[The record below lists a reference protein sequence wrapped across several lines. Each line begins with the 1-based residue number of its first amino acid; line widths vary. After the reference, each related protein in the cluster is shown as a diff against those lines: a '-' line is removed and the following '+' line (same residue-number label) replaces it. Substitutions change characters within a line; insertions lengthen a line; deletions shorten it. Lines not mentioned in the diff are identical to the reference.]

1 MLTAKQRSVVAGSFL
16 LEGVEPPE
24 DFLRQLQPIRFQPGE
39 EIYSAQRFR
48 SAIAILLSGSAQVR
62 GHSGVLMNLL
72 GPGDCFGVA
81 ALFHPVEEYVTTVSA
96 RTAVSLVFI
105 TDKEL
110 TNLFRRCPQCAVNY
124 ISFLS
129 RRICFLNRRIE
140 SFTAPSALAGLGLWL
155 LEQEHEGEV
164 KVLQGYTRLAQLLNI
179 GRASLYRSL
188 DLLVERGAITR
199 QERTICILDREK
211 LKKECSIT
219 P

>member
-110 TNLFRRCPQCAVNY
+110 TDLFRRCPQCAVNY

>member
-1 MLTAKQRSVVAGSFL
+1 MLTAKQRSVVVGSFL

-110 TNLFRRCPQCAVNY
+110 TDLFRRCPQCAVNY

>member
-188 DLLVERGAITR
+188 DLLVEREAITR

>member
-48 SAIAILLSGSAQVR
+48 SAIAILLAGSAQVR

-110 TNLFRRCPQCAVNY
+110 MDLFRRCPQCAVNY

>member
-110 TNLFRRCPQCAVNY
+110 MDLFRRCPQCAVNY

-129 RRICFLNRRIE
+129 RRICFLNRCIE

-188 DLLVERGAITR
+188 DLLVEREAITR

>member
-110 TNLFRRCPQCAVNY
+110 MDLFRRCPQCAVNY

-164 KVLQGYTRLAQLLNI
+164 NVLQGYTRLAQLLNI

>member
-110 TNLFRRCPQCAVNY
+110 MDLFRRCPQCAVNY

-179 GRASLYRSL
+179 DRASLYRSL

>member
-96 RTAVSLVFI
+96 RTAVSMVFI

-110 TNLFRRCPQCAVNY
+110 MDLFRRCPQCAVNY

>member
-110 TNLFRRCPQCAVNY
+110 MDLFRRCPQCAVNY

-199 QERTICILDREK
+199 QERTIRILDREK

>member
-110 TNLFRRCPQCAVNY
+110 MDLFRRCPQCAVNY

>member
-72 GPGDCFGVA
+72 EPGDCFGVA

-110 TNLFRRCPQCAVNY
+110 MDLFRRCPQCAVNY